1 MDDSRSASIP
11 GSETPPFPP
20 PPLIAGGTGA
30 SGAGVP
36 PSLTQPPFRFPT
48 AGASSGGG
56 APPPRRG
63 GGLWVW
69 GLLALGL
76 VGLLVVGGLVWVA
89 GSLGGG
95 SLPAFSGGGVSGGD
109 HLHEVVLE
117 TASTRDKIAVIE
129 LQGVISSDP
138 IDYEGTTVVTHV
150 KDQLERA
157 AADDHVKALLLK
169 IDSPGGEVLASDE
182 IYKLL
187 ADFQAE
193 QDKPVVATMGTVAAS
208 GGYYVAAPCRWIVAN
223 ELTITGSIG
232 VIMHSYNWR
241 GLMDKV
247 GVRPQVFKSGELKD
261 MLSPDKREED
271 ITGEERRIVQDL
283 VNETFDR
290 FKGVV
295 EEGRGLAL
303 AQNEDNSG
311 DESDHGRKLS
321 GNWQD
326 YADGRLL
333 SGKEAW
339 RLGFVD
345 ELGDF
350 ATAFQR
356 ARKLAGL
363 KEARLVQYL
372 RPASFGSMFRLFGKT
387 EAGRVTL
394 DLGVPF
400 PKVRAGTVLPRPQ
413 FGALMGVHRDR
424 TGTALADGGR
434 MIPPGAWRAQRG
446 QWGVGKAGRHL
457 ARPTP
462 VSCGVHPTAAGWG
475 AWWGWATGR
484 PGWVRACGCLD
495 RGG

>member
-1 MDDSRSASIP
+1 MDESKSASVP
-11 GSETPPFPP
+11 GSEAPPVPP
-20 PPLIAGGTGA
+20 PPIMSGVGTA

-36 PSLTQPPFRFPT
+36 PSLAQPPFRFPSAGT
-48 AGASSGGG
+48 AAPG
-56 APPPRRG
+56 APTPPRRG
-63 GGLWVW
+63 GGLWIWVV
-69 GLLALGL
+69 LALGL
-76 VGLLVVGGLVWVA
+76 FGLLAVGGVVWLA
-89 GSLGGG
+89 GSVGGT
-95 SLPAFSGGGVSGGD
+95 SLPSFSAGGAHGD

-138 IDYEGTTVVTHV
+138 MDYEGTTIVTHV
-150 KDQLERA
+150 RDQLERA

-261 MLSPDKREED
+261 MLSPDKRDED

-290 FKGVV
+290 FKSVV

-303 AQNEDNSG
+303 AQNEDNAG
-311 DESDHGRKLS
+311 DDSDHGRKLS

-339 RLGFVD
+339 KLGFVD

-363 KEARLVQYL
+363 KEARLVQYM
-372 RPASFGSMFRLFGKT
+372 RPPSFSSMLGLFGKT

-400 PKVRAGTVLPRPQ
+400 PKVRAGLYY
-413 FGALMGVHRDR
+413 
-424 TGTALADGGR
+424 LA
-434 MIPPGAWRAQRG
+434 PS
-446 QWGVGKAGRHL
+446 L
-457 ARPTP
+457 
-462 VSCGVHPTAAGWG
+462 
-475 AWWGWATGR
+475 
-484 PGWVRACGCLD
+484 VR
-495 RGG
+495 